1 LSRST
6 SKVVGK
12 SGKSYIDGWV
22 MILNSLELN
31 TTYQSNAAAEELVS
45 ALTQEIEAQA
55 EITKREKNL
64 PNNRLA
70 LGTTYLRILEAGG
83 HLGC

>member
-1 LSRST
+1 
-6 SKVVGK
+6 
-12 SGKSYIDGWV
+12 

-31 TTYQSNAAAEELVS
+31 TTYKSNAGVEELVS

-55 EITKREKNL
+55 EITKPEKNL
-64 PNNRLA
+64 QHNRLG
-70 LGTTYLRILEAGG
+70 LGTSYIRILEAGG

>member
-1 LSRST
+1 
-6 SKVVGK
+6 
-12 SGKSYIDGWV
+12 

-31 TTYQSNAAAEELVS
+31 TTYQSKAAAEELVS
-45 ALTQEIEAQA
+45 AWTQEIEAPA
-55 EITKREKNL
+55 EITKREKN
-64 PNNRLA
+64 PHNNRLA

>member
-1 LSRST
+1 
-6 SKVVGK
+6 
-12 SGKSYIDGWV
+12 

-31 TTYQSNAAAEELVS
+31 TTYQSNAAAQELVS
-45 ALTQEIEAQA
+45 ALTQEIKAQA

-64 PNNRLA
+64 QNNRLA

>member
-1 LSRST
+1 
-6 SKVVGK
+6 
-12 SGKSYIDGWV
+12 
-22 MILNSLELN
+22 MELN
-31 TTYQSNAAAEELVS
+31 TTYKSDAAIDELVS

-55 EITKREKNL
+55 EIKKSEKNL
-64 PNNRLA
+64 QHNRLS

>member
-1 LSRST
+1 
-6 SKVVGK
+6 
-12 SGKSYIDGWV
+12 

-31 TTYQSNAAAEELVS
+31 TTYQSNAAAEELES
-45 ALTQEIEAQA
+45 ALTQEIEAQP
-55 EITKREKNL
+55 EITKRVKNL
-64 PNNRLA
+64 QNNRLA